1 MLHAQAVAH
10 KFSQSKEIMEVT
22 HCMKI
27 WKTDIDLKKIAERC
41 KNTMID
47 YIGIEL
53 VEIGDDY
60 LKGRMPVDQR
70 TKQRAGILHGGASA
84 ALAETLGSIA
94 ASLCLDA
101 EKKMVVGLEIN
112 ANHIRPVRDGY
123 VTGIARPIH
132 IGNTTQIWDI
142 RIYDEEDRLVC
153 ISRLTIANIDKT
165 KSKGSSGA
173 HPVEGNAELGG

>member
-1 MLHAQAVAH
+1 MQ
-10 KFSQSKEIMEVT
+10 
-22 HCMKI
+22 I
-27 WKTDIDLKKIAERC
+27 WKTDIDFEAISERC
-41 KNTMID
+41 KNTMIE

-60 LKGRMPVDQR
+60 VKGKMPVDHR

-94 ASLCLDA
+94 ASLCVDP
-101 EKKMVVGLEIN
+101 ETKMIVGIEIN
-112 ANHIRPVRDGY
+112 ANHIRSVRDGY

-142 RIYDEEDRLVC
+142 RIHDAGDRLTC
-153 ISRLTIANIDKT
+153 ISRLTVANIDKL
-165 KSKGSSGA
+165 KK
-173 HPVEGNAELGG
+173 